1 MSQGDLYLIANYKSP
16 FLALGESMLQT
27 TILSRKKETKNMII
41 DQVVLDY
48 KKNGLPRLTFVVKND
63 GKQMG
68 IIATKDKVN
77 WKVYHIVING
87 EKIKKRGKLKE
98 IIKKEIGTTFTGTR
112 KEFIENIYKQ
122 EKNKIAH

>member
-1 MSQGDLYLIANYKSP
+1 
-16 FLALGESMLQT
+16 
-27 TILSRKKETKNMII
+27 MII